1 MILRAFFLPLLTSV
15 AMAAQVELF
24 NAVNKESLYDF
35 VKYHNLSAKLA
46 EKIELQTRAIF
57 PVYILVFEKTTE
69 KLDGY
74 ILTPKNQNLRL
85 TVSKKHGLQKLSL
98 TPTNEKYFDA
108 YDIQEHKLDFNGEV
122 ATNSEYK
129 KYISAIVNNFEAK
142 STNKA
147 KTVSMLS
154 KTTAFYNLT
163 LPASICAIMVSGGKD
178 YMLAFV
184 YNGKLYD
191 KNGVLLSSE
200 NPILPV
206 KFKRVSG
213 LFSENRFH
221 PILQYSR
228 AHKGVDLAAKEG
240 SLVFSSLDGYI
251 NDIGYNNELGNY
263 VKIQHKSGYETIYGH
278 LSKIKSS
285 LALKT
290 RVSQGDVVGL
300 VGHTGLAT
308 GAHLHFGVK
317 KDGDYINPVIF
328 FKNQQNA
335 LRDEEFFM
343 LASKAKE
350 RLASSLRSDR

>member
-1 MILRAFFLPLLTSV
+1 MSLRALFLPLFAST

-24 NAVNKESLYDF
+24 NAVNKERLYEF
-35 VKYHNLSAKLA
+35 VKYHNLSVKLA
-46 EKIELQTRAIF
+46 EKIATQTRDIF
-57 PVYILVFEKTTE
+57 PLHILVFEKTTE

-74 ILTPKNQNLRL
+74 ILTSKNKNLRL
-85 TVSKKHGLQKLSL
+85 TVSKKQGLQKITLI
-98 TPTNEKYFDA
+98 PTDEKYFDA
-108 YDIQEHKLDFNGEV
+108 YDIQEYKLDFNKDVV
-122 ATNSEYK
+122 ANPEHK
-129 KYISAIVNNFEAK
+129 KYISAIVNNFDAK
-142 STNKA
+142 SANKA
-147 KTVSMLS
+147 KSVSVLS

-163 LPASICAIMVSGGKD
+163 LPSSISALMVSGGKD

-206 KFKRVSG
+206 KFERVSG

-251 NDIGYNNELGNY
+251 NDIGYNHELGNY
-263 VKIQHKSGYETIYGH
+263 VKIQHKNGYETIYGH

-285 LALKT
+285 LVLKT
-290 RVSQGDVVGL
+290 CVSQGDVVGL

-317 KDGDYINPVIF
+317 KDGDYINPVIL

-343 LASKAKE
+343 PTSKAKE
-350 RLASSLRSDR
+350 KLSP